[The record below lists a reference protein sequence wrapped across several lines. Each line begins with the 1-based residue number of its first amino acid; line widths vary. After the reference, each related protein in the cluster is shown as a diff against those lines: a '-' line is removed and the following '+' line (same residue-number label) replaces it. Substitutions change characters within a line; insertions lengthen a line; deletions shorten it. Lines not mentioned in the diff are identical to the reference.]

1 MMPAIALGGS
11 PGLMIRKVWPRS
23 TDPNQT
29 LRCVPVPV
37 GPLTKDPPEG
47 INPNVRLAVRVDR
60 IHHGWYV
67 NLMGG
72 GVLCQQG
79 VTFQRSIEVH
89 NQCQQLEPSAS
100 KP

>member
-37 GPLTKDPPEG
+37 GRLQRPSRRDQS
-47 INPNVRLAVRVDR
+47 NVRLAVRVDR

-67 NLMGG
+67 KPDGRG
-72 GVLCQQG
+72 SLCQQG
-79 VTFQRSIEVH
+79 
-89 NQCQQLEPSAS
+89 
-100 KP
+100 